1 MNSNVDGYRGMDR
14 YQAEAM
20 RTANMDLPREMKI
33 ATFALGIAGEA
44 GEVAD
49 LLKKHLG
56 HGQPLDREKLV
67 KELGDVL
74 WYVAALA
81 DVYGIELGAVA
92 ETNLAKLRARYPD
105 GFSAK
110 RSQERS
116 TAPDLEKEVKELLL
130 DGKLKDFRRER
141 LRSALVARNQASFD
155 ANGSPV
161 SPDDL

>member
-1 MNSNVDGYRGMDR
+1 MDLNE
-14 YQAEAM
+14 YQNKAT
-20 RTANMDLPREMKI
+20 RTANTDLPREMQI
-33 ATFALGIAGEA
+33 ATFALGLAGES

-56 HGQPLDREKLV
+56 HGHPLDREKLV

-105 GFSAK
+105 GFS
-110 RSQERS
+110 SERS
-116 TAPDLEKEVKELLL
+116 
-130 DGKLKDFRRER
+130 
-141 LRSALVARNQASFD
+141 RNRPAFD

-161 SPDDL
+161 RGGPDGGLVCRGDSDRYPDGFS